1 MLCPRCGEDDDKVI
15 DSRSSEGGAVI
26 RRRRECL
33 ACGMRFTTYERM
45 QATGRLVVVKKDGAR
60 VPYDRSNVLRGIIAA
75 CGKRPV
81 SEDRK
86 EAVADAVEIEV
97 RQAYDREVP
106 SVEIGR
112 RVAARLRDVDPIA
125 YIRYASEYYEFRTL
139 EDLAKE
145 VSREQSRA
153 RPAQGQ
159 GEFFQEQE

>member
-1 MLCPRCGEDDDKVI
+1 MPKSGKR
-15 DSRSSEGGAVI
+15 
-26 RRRRECL
+26 
-33 ACGMRFTTYERM
+33 YEWEVGKESGNPLSALF
-45 QATGRLVVVKKDGAR
+45 QDFDWADEVLHAR
-60 VPYDRSNVLRGIIAA
+60 VGRDWY
-75 CGKRPV
+75 V
-81 SEDRK
+81 STFEDRK

-97 RQAYDREVP
+97 RQAFDREVP